1 MTDAILFWPL
11 QVAISLAVIV
21 RILLRPHREPAS
33 RIAWVVVVATL
44 PIVGVLAYLL
54 LGEVNIG
61 ERHYKAMRK
70 VRKELPVSVA
80 GVEGEPP
87 QPCAGIP
94 VRYAHLF
101 RVGHSISGLEPVA
114 GNYAELQADSN
125 ATIERMATD
134 IDAATEHVHLL
145 FYIWLADNNGCKIIE
160 ALKRAAGRGVTC
172 RVMADGLGSRPLIKS
187 RHWRDMRDAGVHVEV
202 ALPIGNILL
211 RPLQGRVDLRNH
223 RKIVVIDDHIT
234 YCGSQNCA
242 DPEFL
247 IKARYAPWVD
257 AMVRF
262 EGPIARQNQYLFA
275 SDWMTYVD
283 ENLEGLFSSPP
294 PAGPSGVCAQ
304 VIGTGPVL
312 RNSAMPEMFESLM
325 HSAERELVISTPYY
339 VPNESMQAAL
349 CAASHRGVAT
359 TLILPARNDSWV
371 VAAASR
377 SYYLELLN
385 AGVKIHEYVGG
396 LLHAKTLTVDG
407 QMTLIGSANMDRRSF
422 DLNFENNI
430 LVYSHELTETI
441 RQRQQDYLST
451 SNEVTL
457 KSVQQWPLRRQL
469 WNNIIAM
476 LGPVL

>member
-125 ATIERMATD
+125 ATIERMAAD